1 MDIIKKLQL
10 KFIIAVV
17 LVLTTIFFLILL
29 GINKFNSYQTEY
41 LNQMFLKELIIHD
54 GVMPKHKQ
62 FLGLEFSSRIDENP
76 TENVKPIK
84 NRRMFVEPFDNVR
97 NYFSVKITHDGELI
111 SIISDFP
118 LHYTDIEIGKLV
130 NVVFSSKNFN
140 STYEGIRYMIEEKPY
155 GFLAVFTE
163 TRVESNMQIRLIK
176 ISSIIFI
183 ISLIISIFIAW
194 IISIWAIK
202 PVRNSFEKQRR
213 FISDASHE
221 LKTPLSVISANMD
234 VLVSEVGENKWSD
247 YIQLEINKMRSL
259 IKDLLYLAKSDDKKN
274 TIQMVSFD
282 LSRSLLSLVLPFEA
296 KIFESGKKLE
306 INIQE
311 DVMYTGIQQK
321 IEQLVTIL
329 LDNAE
334 KYAYEKGII
343 KLSLKTSGNKK
354 IISVYNS
361 GEGIPKDKQKL
372 IFERF
377 YRLDDS
383 RSRETGGYGLGL
395 AIAQEIVNLHKGK
408 IHINSEVGKYTEFS
422 VIL

>member
-17 LVLTTIFFLILL
+17 LILTTIFFLILF

-41 LNQMFLKELIIHD
+41 ANQMFLKELIFHD
-54 GVMPKHKQ
+54 GIFPKHKQ
-62 FLGLEFSSRIDENP
+62 FLNLEFSSIIDEKSV
-76 TENVKPIK
+76 ENLKPFN
-84 NRRMFVEPFDNVR
+84 NRKLFREPFDNVR
-97 NYFSVKITHDGELI
+97 NYFSVKISYEGEII

-118 LHYTDIEIGKLV
+118 LHYTDIEIGNLV
-130 NVVFSSKNFN
+130 NAVFSSKNFN
-140 STYEGIRYMIEEKPY
+140 SNYEGMRYLIEEKPY
-155 GFLAVFTE
+155 GYLAVFTE
-163 TRVESNMQIRLIK
+163 TRAESNMQTRLIK
-176 ISSIIFI
+176 ISFIIFL
-183 ISLIISIFIAW
+183 ISLVISIFIAW
-194 IISIWAIK
+194 FLSIWAIK
-202 PVRNSFEKQRR
+202 PVKNTFEKQQR

-221 LKTPLSVISANMD
+221 LKTPLSVIAANMD

-247 YIQLEINKMRSL
+247 YIQLEINKMSSL

-274 TIQMVSFD
+274 TLQRIPFD
-282 LSRSLLSLVLPFEA
+282 LSHSLLSMVLPFEA
-296 KIFESGKKLE
+296 KVFESGKKLE

-311 DVMYTGIQQK
+311 KVMYTGIQQK

-334 KYAYEKGII
+334 KYASDKGLI

-361 GEGIPKDKQKL
+361 GEGIPKEKYKL

-395 AIAQEIVNLHKGK
+395 AIAQEIVNLHNGK
-408 IHINSEVGKYTEFS
+408 IQINSEIGKYTEFS